1 MRLAIKR
8 IVFYL
13 ALIIL
18 WDLSIRIFDIPKV
31 ILPSPTDVVLSL
43 QQSMADGSLLVD
55 LGASF
60 TRLIIGLTIALT
72 IGVLLGVFLA
82 KVKTADE
89 TLGHS
94 LLPYKVFQVLSGY
107 H

>member
-43 QQSMADGSLLVD
+43 QQSMAD
-55 LGASF
+55 
-60 TRLIIGLTIALT
+60 
-72 IGVLLGVFLA
+72 
-82 KVKTADE
+82 
-89 TLGHS
+89 
-94 LLPYKVFQVLSGY
+94 
-107 H
+107 